1 MTTVV
6 DSNLEIGNRKSL
18 LTLQLEK
25 TTVKTWNYLLDKIK
39 KDKFIDFF
47 EFGTDG
53 SSPVSQDLGFNKIM
67 YQNAK
72 DSKIESLELELSKL
86 QKRYEKN
93 PTRTLRLDVF
103 ECQEEIHRQNEINNR
118 DIDRKV
124 NSLVTTLNNI
134 VKTYEDALELKEFIF
149 DYTKGDY
156 TNKGAWIYISFLN
169 NFSED
174 SFYWVR
180 TYWMKSQFQFNEK
193 NILLYSTSNIS
204 IPIDDK
210 ENFIK
215 FINKLSID
223 VNLLGYKIT
232 VNPYYEIIGDS
243 YCIYPSYEDH
253 CHILNLA
260 RTFF

>member
-6 DSNLEIGNRKSL
+6 DSKIKIRSHKSL

-25 TTVKTWNYLLDKIK
+25 TTVKTWSYLLEKIK

-47 EFGTDG
+47 EFLDG

-72 DSKIESLELELSKL
+72 NSKIESLELELSKL
-86 QKRYEKN
+86 QRRFKKN
-93 PTRTLRLDVF
+93 PTKNLKYDIFDL
-103 ECQEEIHRQNEINNR
+103 QEEIHRQNEINNR

-134 VKTYEDALELKEFIF
+134 VKTYEDALRLKEFID
-149 DYTKGDY
+149 DYIKGDY

-169 NFSED
+169 SFSEE

-180 TYWMKSQFQFNEK
+180 TYWMKSQFQFNQE

-215 FINKLSID
+215 YINKLSMNI
-223 VNLLGYKIT
+223 NLLGYNIT
-232 VNPYYEIIGDS
+232 INPYYEIIGDS
-243 YCIYPSYEDH
+243 YCIYPSYEGH
-253 CHILNLA
+253 CHILNLG